1 MQASPSPKYCP
12 ACRDLPQQVSS
23 GPKPP
28 GWLLMLS
35 GSGIVALAALSILAI
50 TSLVSPA
57 QADTGPGQAQSP
69 VQIQA
74 LPTPMRQKELIHMV
88 RQECGFCHGLRLTG
102 GLGSPLTAQA
112 MQDKPMESLEA
123 AIRYGI
129 PGTAMPG
136 WEPFLSESETRWI
149 VQNLQQG
156 FPNDN

>member
-1 MQASPSPKYCP
+1 
-12 ACRDLPQQVSS
+12 
-23 GPKPP
+23 
-28 GWLLMLS
+28 MLS
-35 GSGIVALAALSILAI
+35 GMGFVALTALTILALS
-50 TSLVSPA
+50 SLVSPA
-57 QADTGPGQAQSP
+57 SAETGAATPSP
-69 VQIQA
+69 A
-74 LPTPMRQKELIHMV
+74 RQKELIHLV

-112 MQDKPMESLEA
+112 MQDKPSETLEA
-123 AIRYGI
+123 VIRYGI

>member
-1 MQASPSPKYCP
+1 MTMSRSAKHCP
-12 ACRDLPQQVSS
+12 ACYDVSQRADN
-23 GPKPP
+23 GPAPS

-57 QADTGPGQAQSP
+57 SADTGLGQ
-69 VQIQA
+69 VQTQTS
-74 LPTPMRQKELIHMV
+74 PTPTRQKELIHMV

-123 AIRYGI
+123 AIRYGV